1 VPCDAS
7 QPEEAKLNPIGL
19 VRFTVGRESCSI
31 WKAERGIVLSRFGG
45 WLALGAVVFFSL
57 SGCGGSS
64 SPTINPTPII
74 SSISPEHTT
83 AGGGAFQLNVVAL
96 DIEKSSVVNWN
107 GSPRTTTPDPNTGQ
121 LVAQILAS
129 DIANPGSA
137 EITVATP
144 SPGGGTSNSL
154 TFFIDPP
161 DNPVPTISSLNPPSA
176 TAEGMAFSLM
186 VTGTNFVS
194 NSSVNWN
201 GSPRTTTFGSATQ
214 LTASILAS
222 DIATAGSANVTVST
236 PAPGGG
242 TSAPV
247 AFSITVGASVPVGS
261 KSIAFSLVSVG
272 AFGDASNG
280 PSGAPRMDEAGRFVA
295 FESAATNLLASGTK
309 AGVFVRDT
317 CRGAA
322 HCTPETVAVD
332 VARSGE
338 GPNGGLGRGL
348 AISADGRYVAFSS
361 RATNLVSSSFHAGPQ
376 IFLRDTCLGGAAASN
391 CTPTTTLISV
401 ALDGMPG
408 DAASEFPSVSAGGR
422 YVAFASAASN
432 LVAGA
437 GASAAQIYVRDT
449 CLGSTTASCVPRTIL
464 VSSDVSGGAGKGASL
479 QSSISRDGRFV
490 AFDSVAPN
498 LVAGL
503 FSGSPNVFLRDTC
516 LGQSAASGCA
526 PFTALVSV
534 SSDDSAAD
542 GASFSPAISDY
553 GRYVAFVT
561 QADNIAEGDTSHA
574 QWIMVRDTCL
584 NVPQTES
591 CAPMSRLIST
601 QAFGQAHTPF
611 ISGDGRF
618 VSYVADGGSALG
630 GAIRAFLGDT
640 CLGADASSACVP
652 RTSLIAT
659 SGPGKASELFGGVS
673 GLGVPVSL
681 DGEAIA
687 LFSIGPVPGFK
698 GSLNGVGDVL
708 IGVISAAP

>member
-1 VPCDAS
+1 M
-7 QPEEAKLNPIGL
+7 
-19 VRFTVGRESCSI
+19 
-31 WKAERGIVLSRFGG
+31 VLSRFGG
-45 WLALGAVVFFSL
+45 WLTLGAVVFCGL

-64 SPTINPTPII
+64 APTVNPTPIMT
-74 SSISPEHTT
+74 SISPEHTT

-96 DIEKSSVVNWN
+96 NIEKSSVVDWN

-121 LVAQILAS
+121 LVAQILAT
-129 DIANPGSA
+129 DIAAPGSA
-137 EITVATP
+137 EITVFTP
-144 SPGGGTSNSL
+144 TPGGGTSNSL
-154 TFFIDPP
+154 TFFIDAP
-161 DNPVPTISSLNPPSA
+161 DNPVPTISGLNPSSA
-176 TAEGMAFSLM
+176 AAGGMAFSLM

-242 TSAPV
+242 TSAPM
-247 AFSITVGASVPVGS
+247 AFSITGGASVPAGS
-261 KSIAFSLVSVG
+261 KAAVFTLVSVS

-280 PSGAPRMDEAGRFVA
+280 PSGAPRMDETGRFVA

-322 HCTPETVAVD
+322 HCTPETLAVD
-332 VARSGE
+332 VTRSGD

-361 RATNLVSSSFHAGPQ
+361 RATNLVSGSFHTGPQ

-391 CTPTTTLISV
+391 CAPATTLISV
-401 ALDGMPG
+401 GLNGMPG
-408 DAASEFPSVSAGGR
+408 DAASEFPSMSAGGR

-437 GASAAQIYVRDT
+437 SAGAAQIYLRDT
-449 CLGSTTASCVPRTIL
+449 CLGSAVADCVPRTIMI
-464 VSSDVSGGAGKGASL
+464 SQDAAGGAGKGASL
-479 QSSISRDGRFV
+479 QASISRDGRYV

-498 LVAGL
+498 LVAG
-503 FSGSPNVFLRDTC
+503 SYAGSSNVFLRDTC
-516 LGQSAASGCA
+516 LGESAPAGCA

-534 SSDDSAAD
+534 SLDGLAAD
-542 GASFSPAISDY
+542 GASFTPAISDY

-561 QADNIAEGDTSHA
+561 RAGNIAEGDASHA
-574 QWIMVRDTCL
+574 QKIVIRDTCL
-584 NVPQTES
+584 SVSQTES
-591 CAPMSRLIST
+591 CAPKSSLIST
-601 QAFGQAHTPF
+601 PGSGQAHTPF

-618 VSYVADGGSALG
+618 VSYVADDGSAMG
-630 GAIRAFLGDT
+630 GAIRVFLGDT
-640 CLGADASSACVP
+640 CVGASASSACVP
-652 RTSLIAT
+652 QTSLIAT
-659 SGPGKASELFGGVS
+659 SGPGKATELAGGAPGFGA
-673 GLGVPVSL
+673 PVSL

-687 LFSIGPVPGFK
+687 LFSTGPVPGLK
-698 GSLNGVGDVL
+698 RNLNGMGDVL
-708 IGVISAAP
+708 IGVMSVAP